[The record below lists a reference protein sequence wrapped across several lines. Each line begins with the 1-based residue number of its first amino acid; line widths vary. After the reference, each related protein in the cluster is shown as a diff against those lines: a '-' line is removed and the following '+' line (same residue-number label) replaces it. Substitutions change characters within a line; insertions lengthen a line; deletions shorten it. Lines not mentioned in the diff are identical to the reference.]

1 MNSNYVGQEL
11 DTFAHARNWKK
22 YWSGQIEPH
31 LAGDILEAGAGFGA
45 NTEFLMSSRI
55 ASWVGLEP
63 DPELAGRMRALFAA
77 RPEFAK
83 CTAEVGTTGTI
94 DGSRKFDA
102 VLYIDVLEHIEDDS
116 GELGRAAG
124 LLRKGGKII
133 VLAPAHQWLYTPFD
147 KAIGHFRRYDKAS
160 LAACKPRACVL
171 RRIAYLD
178 AAGVLASTGNRLFL
192 KQADPTLQQILFW
205 DRVLVPV
212 SRLLDPLT
220 FHCIG
225 KSVLAVWER
234 EQ

>member
-1 MNSNYVGQEL
+1 MSSNYVGQEL

-22 YWSGQIEPH
+22 YWSSQIEPY
-31 LAGDILEAGAGFGA
+31 LSGDILEAGAGLGA

-63 DPELAGRMRALFAA
+63 DPELAARMGTLLASSA
-77 RPEFAK
+77 EFSK
-83 CTAEVGTTGTI
+83 CVAEVGTTATI
-94 DGSRKFDA
+94 DPSRKFDA
-102 VLYIDVLEHIEDDS
+102 ILYIDVLEHIEDDH
-116 GELGRAAG
+116 GELRRAAS
-124 LLRKGGKII
+124 LLKKGGKII

-147 KAIGHFRRYDKAS
+147 KAIGHFRRYSKAS
-160 LAACKPRACVL
+160 LAACEPPDCAL

-205 DRVLVPV
+205 DRFLVPV

-220 FHCIG
+220 FHAIG

-234 EQ
+234 Q

>member
-22 YWSGQIEPH
+22 YWSRQIEPY
-31 LAGDILEAGAGFGA
+31 LAGDILEAGAGLGA

-55 ASWVGLEP
+55 VRWVGLEP
-63 DPELAGRMRALFAA
+63 DPELAARMRTLFAA
-77 RPEFAK
+77 SPEFAK
-83 CTAEVGTTGTI
+83 CTAEVGITSTI
-94 DGSRKFDA
+94 DLSRKFDA
-102 VLYIDVLEHIEDDS
+102 ILYIDVLEHIEHDS
-116 GELGRAAG
+116 EELARAAT
-124 LLRKGGKII
+124 LLKKGGKII

-147 KAIGHFRRYDKAS
+147 KAIGHFRRYSKAS
-160 LAACKPRACVL
+160 LVACKPAGCVL

-192 KQADPTLQQILFW
+192 KQADPTLEQILFW
-205 DRVLVPV
+205 DRFLVPV

-220 FHCIG
+220 FHTIG

-234 EQ
+234 E